1 MLSNKEQVIIDKLA
15 DMAETNNHIEP
26 DLYKKY
32 EVKRGL
38 RNENGTGV
46 LVGLTSIAEVHG
58 YIIVDGEKVPDAGNL
73 TYRGIPLRELCQGF
87 LQEGRFGFEETI
99 FLLLFGKLPNKD
111 ELQEFNET
119 LGNHRN
125 LPNGFVEN
133 MILKNPST
141 DIMNKIQRSLLV
153 SYSYDNNPDDISIRN
168 ITRQSVDMIAKMP
181 AMVAYGYQAKSHY
194 YNDAS
199 LYIHAPKKEYS
210 TAENILHMIRPD
222 NKFTAKEAELLDLC
236 LVIHAEHGGGNNSAF
251 TTYVVSSSGTD
262 TYAALSAAVGA
273 LKGPKHGGANRKV
286 LEMMADIREHISDW
300 NDEQEVYDYLMKIA
314 KKDAFDKTGL
324 IYGMGHAIYTNSDPR
339 AIVLEEKALELAV
352 EKDRVEEFK
361 LYQSVER
368 LSKQLF
374 KDLKGDDFAI
384 CANVDFYSGL
394 VYDMLNIPGDLY
406 TPIFA
411 VARAA
416 GWCAHRIEQLVS
428 EQKIIRPAYKSV
440 SSKSSYLPM
449 QERDEK

>member
-1 MLSNKEQVIIDKLA
+1 MLSNKEQLIIDKLA
-15 DMAETNNHIEP
+15 DMAEKNNHIEP
-26 DLYKKY
+26 GLYKKY

-58 YIIVDGEKVPDAGNL
+58 YIIVDGEKEPDTGNL

-87 LQEGRFGFEETI
+87 LEEGRFGFEETI

-111 ELQEFNET
+111 ELHEFNET
-119 LGNHRN
+119 LGNHRD
-125 LPNGFVEN
+125 LPEGFVEN

-153 SYSYDNNPDDISIRN
+153 SYSYDNNPDDLSIRN

-194 YNDAS
+194 YNNES

-300 NDEQEVYDYLMKIA
+300 DDEQEVYDYLMKIA

-361 LYQSVER
+361 LYQRVER
-368 LSKQLF
+368 LSKRLF
-374 KDLKGDDFAI
+374 KDLKGEEFAI

-416 GWCAHRIEQLVS
+416 GWCAHRIEQLIS

-440 SSKSSYLPM
+440 SGKNRYQAMS
-449 QERDEK
+449 ERKEI